1 MRQQGRRKASGHLD
15 RRKKKE
21 TDGRAGQ
28 QQRKKQQQL
37 PENPRI
43 PPSTTEQKLSS
54 VNLLED
60 SSDDEDKP
68 TDYELLLSTFKPLT
82 KKPRLTEGGRE
93 KIKDTTIRKSISGGG
108 EEGFHVT
115 VQEGWGGG
123 VIEEGEGLAGSA
135 GDEDSCSGDDRTD
148 EVAAGIGKKYTYLC
162 VFCVLYARSRNVALR
177 TRQLKEKGSENT
189 HHISCTHA

>member
-1 MRQQGRRKASGHLD
+1 MRQQGRGKASGHLD
-15 RRKKKE
+15 RQKKKE
-21 TDGRAGQ
+21 TDGRAQ
-28 QQRKKQQQL
+28 KQQRKKQQQL

-43 PPSTTEQKLSS
+43 PSSTTEQKLSS

-60 SSDDEDKP
+60 SSDDEDKL

-115 VQEGWGGG
+115 VREGGGGG

-135 GDEDSCSGDDRTD
+135 GDEDSCSDDDRTD
-148 EVAAGIGKKYTYLC
+148 EIAAGIGKNIYIMYLFVCVLC
-162 VFCVLYARSRNVALR
+162 VVC
-177 TRQLKEKGSENT
+177 KK
-189 HHISCTHA
+189 